1 MMDFLLH
8 HHDLKIDQGD
18 IALCPDDNTYLSQ
31 AIGIKLKTIKGEWF
45 LDTTQGIPYFTHI
58 FGQHRSASY
67 IREVIVPTI
76 LAVPGVKEVNN
87 FSASMESNRKLL
99 ISFDVVF
106 SNGQSSYFTE
116 IFGV

>member
-1 MMDFLLH
+1 MDFLLH

-18 IALCPDDNTYLSQ
+18 IALCPDDNSCLSQ
-31 AIGIKLKTIKGEWF
+31 TISIKLKTIKGEWF

-67 IREVIVPTI
+67 IRELIVPKI
-76 LAVPGVKEVNN
+76 LSINGIKKVNN
-87 FSASMESNRKLL
+87 FSVSMESNRKLL

-106 SNGQSSYFTE
+106 SNGQSLYFTE
-116 IFGV
+116 ILGV